1 MNIDKAAHTD
11 VVVVGGG
18 PVGMGLAIDLAQRD
32 VSVVVVERYPQPQ
45 RIPKGQNLTQRT
57 MEHMHA
63 WGVEDAMRA
72 ARPIPKHKKTS
83 GGVEVYDTL
92 FSGYAY
98 DLMKRDI
105 VEPYYFC
112 KTNRLPQYETER
124 VLRDRASGLGVDVRY
139 GWKGHRIESDA
150 DGATVFITEADGE
163 SEATIRAKYVV
174 GCDGTK
180 STVREQAGIIQSYS
194 DHGMLM
200 VLLVF
205 RSHELRRML
214 DESYP
219 GKMFF
224 NVLHSK
230 NNTGGYW
237 FFFGRVGP
245 DDTFFFHAPVPL
257 GTTADNFNFEQLL
270 FDVVGRSFDVDI
282 SYTGFW
288 DMRVAV
294 ANTYRSGRVFIA
306 GDAAHSHPPYGGY
319 GINTGLEDAR
329 NLAWKLAA
337 SVKGWGGEAL
347 LHSYS
352 KERYAIFRSLADK
365 FIEGPI
371 FDDRLFLQ
379 MHSPA
384 ADGAKFDVEWA
395 ARERDA
401 LLEVDAFEP
410 SYDGSP
416 VIATDNWMTPT
427 AVGRHNFSAR
437 AGHHLAPAKLASG
450 EEIFGRLGRYF
461 TLLALGASEQDVS
474 DFEAAALKLRIPLEV
489 VRDGAEGEA
498 ARRYKAKLVLVRP
511 DHFVAWSR
519 AEGEIRP
526 SAEEILTR
534 AAGSKAPRMF
544 YSKDAEDTGSGVV
557 DQSAAA

>member
-1 MNIDKAAHTD
+1 MNIDKATHTD

-32 VSVVVVERYPQPQ
+32 VSVIVVERHPRPQP
-45 RIPKGQNLTQRT
+45 IPKGQNLTQRT

-63 WGVEDAMRA
+63 WGVEDAIRA
-72 ARPIPKHKKTS
+72 ARPIPKDKKTS

-98 DLMKRDI
+98 DLMKRDL

-112 KTNRLPQYETER
+112 KTSRLPQYETER
-124 VLRDRASGLGVDVRY
+124 VLRERAGALGVDVRY
-139 GWKGHRIESDA
+139 GWKANEIESDA
-150 DGATVFITEADGE
+150 KGATVGLTELHGNG
-163 SEATIRAKYVV
+163 EATIRAKYVV

-180 STVREQAGIIQSYS
+180 SVVREQAGIIQSHS

-205 RSHELRRML
+205 RSHELRTML
-214 DESYP
+214 DQSYP

-230 NNTGGYW
+230 NNTAGYW

-257 GTTADNFNFEQLL
+257 GTTSDNFDFEELL
-270 FDVVGRSFDVDI
+270 HDVAGRKFDIDI

-288 DMRVAV
+288 DMRVAL
-294 ANTYRSGRVFIA
+294 ANTFRSGRVFVA

-319 GINTGLEDAR
+319 GINTGFEDAR

-337 SVKGWGGEAL
+337 QVKGWGGEAL
-347 LHSYS
+347 LHSYT

-371 FDDRLFLQ
+371 FDDKLFLETY
-379 MHSPA
+379 SPTK
-384 ADGAKFDVEWA
+384 DGGQFDTEWA
-395 ARERDA
+395 ERGRDA
-401 LLEVDAFEP
+401 IREVDAFEP

-416 VIATDNWMTPT
+416 VVVTENWATPT
-427 AVGRHNFSAR
+427 AVGRHDYSAR
-437 AGHHLAPAKLASG
+437 AGHHLAPAKMASG
-450 EEIFGRLGRYF
+450 EDIFGVLGRYF
-461 TLLALGASEQDVS
+461 TLLAFGASEPEINA
-474 DFEAAALKLRIPLEV
+474 FEVAARELRIPLEI
-489 VRDGAEGEA
+489 VRDGGGSEA
-498 ARRYKAKLVLVRP
+498 AGRYRAKLVLVRP
-511 DHFVAWSR
+511 DHFVAWSG
-519 AEGEIRP
+519 AEGENRP
-526 SAEEILTR
+526 SAHAILTR
-534 AAGSKAPRMF
+534 AAGSKTPRMF
-544 YSKDAEDTGSGVV
+544 YSKDGEAMPEMAT
-557 DQSAAA
+557 DQSVAA